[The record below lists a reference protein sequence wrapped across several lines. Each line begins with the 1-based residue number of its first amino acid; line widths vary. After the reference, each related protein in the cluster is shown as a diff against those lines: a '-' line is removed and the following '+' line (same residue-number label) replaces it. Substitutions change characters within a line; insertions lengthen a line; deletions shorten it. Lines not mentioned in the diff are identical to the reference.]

1 MADLS
6 FPLSRFLRC
15 FIVFFFLLLILLPT
29 PPAPHASI
37 ARLVRARCGGSGQIR
52 RLVFFLPFLPSP
64 WSGRFQEVLRRFR
77 FLWRSGSKGARFDFP
92 FFFFIFSFCYLFR
105 SGLSPQTGV
114 FVSAVRF
121 FSFLPQVLLQS
132 MIGGFFFILSERC
145 LLVWCVMLGLV
156 HLTLSC
162 RVVSSCSVRCGYGCG
177 CAGVRLCCVCEAIQ
191 GLVDR
196 WRGELRN
203 LCVFVTDDCT

>member
-92 FFFFIFSFCYLFR
+92 FFFFFIFSFCYLFR

-121 FSFLPQVLLQS
+121 FFFSPSGTFTIDDRWFL
-132 MIGGFFFILSERC
+132 FYFIRA
-145 LLVWCVMLGLV
+145 VFVG
-156 HLTLSC
+156 
-162 RVVSSCSVRCGYGCG
+162 VVRDAGSCSLDLIVLC
-177 CAGVRLCCVCEAIQ
+177 RLVLFGSVWVWVWVCWCPA
-191 GLVDR
+191 V
-196 WRGELRN
+196 LR
-203 LCVFVTDDCT
+203 V